1 MIVRIISII
10 FSFLLLLNCG
20 YESIYSKKKIEKNY
34 NFSVKEIIFLNQNT
48 INQPIKENLLNYFNQ
63 EGKLKKISLEINT
76 NTNKIVVL
84 KNKQGNVEIFSME
97 ITVDVKVHAND
108 ALINYKKFKE
118 NFKYKNQSNKFSLEK
133 YEKII
138 ENNLITKISNKIII
152 NLFTIE

>member
-63 EGKLKKISLEINT
+63 DGRLKKISLEINT
-76 NTNKIVVL
+76 NTNKSITL
-84 KNKQGNVEIFSME
+84 KNKQGNIEIFTME
-97 ITVDVKVHAND
+97 ITVDVKVHEKET
-108 ALINYKKFKE
+108 LINYKKFKE
-118 NFKYKNQSNKFSLEK
+118 NFKYKNQSNKFDLEK

-138 ENNLITKISNKIII
+138 QNNLITKISNNIII
-152 NLFTIE
+152 YLFTIE